1 MGKQTNLQDAR
12 ESMVLHP
19 DLGIGAPYVEEKLR
33 IRTRTILQR
42 AIQQEI
48 TLESLGEE
56 LRILYVALTRAKE
69 KLILTG
75 TVSKLE
81 EKLKG
86 YEILKRQQE
95 EKLPYG
101 LRTRGKS
108 YMDWILAALARHKSM
123 KGLYEAFGLTVYA
136 LNPLYEG
143 PGNFLI
149 RRVSPLELVLEMCI
163 RDRTGPGT
171 YSQGRALYPEVLFIS
186 ESYQAQS

>member
-1 MGKQTNLQDAR
+1 MLT
-12 ESMVLHP
+12 
-19 DLGIGAPYVEEKLR
+19 YVEEKLR

-101 LRTRGKS
+101 LRTREKAI
-108 YMDWILAALARHKSM
+108 W
-123 KGLYEAFGLTVYA
+123 
-136 LNPLYEG
+136 
-143 PGNFLI
+143 
-149 RRVSPLELVLEMCI
+149 
-163 RDRTGPGT
+163 TGFW
-171 YSQGRALYPEVLFIS
+171 RL
-186 ESYQAQS
+186 